1 MDKLTACWRAEGPK
15 ESSVDALSEEQIDN
29 HNFYLNMYRYLFYFD
44 LNLNSM
50 LDLYVLKDQ
59 STTFIVYCEVFI
71 FFKKEESWERL
82 PYKVVVVA
90 DI

>member
-1 MDKLTACWRAEGPK
+1 MDKLTACWRTEGPK

-29 HNFYLNMYRYLFYFD
+29 HNFYLNMYLFYFD

-50 LDLYVLKDQ
+50 LDL
-59 STTFIVYCEVFI
+59 FVYNFHCLLWGVF
-71 FFKKEESWERL
+71 FFLKEESWERL

-90 DI
+90 GI